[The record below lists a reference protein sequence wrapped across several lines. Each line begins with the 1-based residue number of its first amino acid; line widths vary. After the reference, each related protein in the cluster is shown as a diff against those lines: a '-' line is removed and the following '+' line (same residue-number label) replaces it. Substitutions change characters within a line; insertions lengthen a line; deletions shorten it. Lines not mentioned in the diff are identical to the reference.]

1 LNAFGGFL
9 MHEAIRTMLSRYECL
24 SRDGYVNALREIL
37 LDVALLGLWRSKFFE
52 HAAFYGDTALR
63 LLHGMDRFSRDLD
76 FSLLQIDKYA
86 GQYEEI
92 TRKET
97 GRPGAWYYS
106 FIISMNLALAAGIG
120 GFILA
125 KP

>member
-1 LNAFGGFL
+1 
-9 MHEAIRTMLSRYECL
+9 MLARYECR